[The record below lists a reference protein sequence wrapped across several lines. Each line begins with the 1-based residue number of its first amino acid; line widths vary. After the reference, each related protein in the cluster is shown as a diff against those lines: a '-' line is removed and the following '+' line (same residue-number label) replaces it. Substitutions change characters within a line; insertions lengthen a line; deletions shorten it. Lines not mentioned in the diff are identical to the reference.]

1 MAMDDE
7 DDLTDDELER
17 MKLRPNL
24 ERALGKE
31 HSKAFHRTE
40 MDLTSNKANLY

>member
-1 MAMDDE
+1 MAMEDE

-24 ERALGKE
+24 ERALAKE
-31 HSKAFHRTE
+31 HSKAFHRTQTE
-40 MDLTSNKANLY
+40 GVANLY